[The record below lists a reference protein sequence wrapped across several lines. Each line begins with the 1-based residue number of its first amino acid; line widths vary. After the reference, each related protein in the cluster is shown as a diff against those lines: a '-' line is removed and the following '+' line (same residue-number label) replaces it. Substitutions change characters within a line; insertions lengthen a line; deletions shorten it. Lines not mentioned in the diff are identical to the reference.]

1 MAEAGAAQQEGDEE
15 RQAGHI
21 REDAGQS
28 GPACLPRVEAPDSK
42 FAPSCLQAPMF
53 EVGLS
58 FSEDMKGCSQMV
70 ETEER
75 TEESRTAQAPEKVQN
90 EDLPRQ
96 PKKRGKM

>member
-1 MAEAGAAQQEGDEE
+1 
-15 RQAGHI
+15 
-21 REDAGQS
+21 
-28 GPACLPRVEAPDSK
+28 
-42 FAPSCLQAPMF
+42 
-53 EVGLS
+53 
-58 FSEDMKGCSQMV
+58 MV